1 MKMNEPI
8 ANALYGPLFI
18 RLTLGSYFIAAGMLK
33 LDQPPGAFVEEIRKF
48 GILKEPLVT
57 LYGTLLPYLEICS
70 GALLILGFF
79 TTLAALTSSL
89 LLLSFVIA
97 FKFFPEH
104 PHLLNKVHRH
114 QSCGWN
120 KVNIGAQ
127 RDLTSLSQKT
137 VFNCLESCSIL
148 NGRSR
153 ARSGSALPT
162 Y

>member
-1 MKMNEPI
+1 
-8 ANALYGPLFI
+8 
-18 RLTLGSYFIAAGMLK
+18 MLK

-104 PHLLNKVHRH
+104 PHLLNKDVLLL
-114 QSCGWN
+114 
-120 KVNIGAQ
+120 GA
-127 RDLTSLSQKT
+127 SLSLLFSGGGFYSVDNFRK
-137 VFNCLESCSIL
+137 
-148 NGRSR
+148 NG
-153 ARSGSALPT
+153 
-162 Y
+162 